1 MFIGKISSCIVHTGY
16 RYAEFDAIEKDDY
29 YNTPPERASDK
40 VVPIDVQ
47 FSFKFRLIPYIPQSY
62 LQIQSATCA
71 TLSPIFSFGEYEEKS
86 MEVGDQIEEDQYG
99 GYYDKREAG
108 NGQGEQETDYIE

>member
-40 VVPIDVQ
+40 VVPIDV
-47 FSFKFRLIPYIPQSY
+47 
-62 LQIQSATCA
+62 
-71 TLSPIFSFGEYEEKS
+71 
-86 MEVGDQIEEDQYG
+86 
-99 GYYDKREAG
+99 
-108 NGQGEQETDYIE
+108 